1 MFFRS
6 KTDDTRS
13 MNDIYRVVRIM
24 NIVTLLLG
32 ASLTIDSR
40 GVNYNHNIFII
51 QATQLQIKTDQRYD

>member
-1 MFFRS
+1 MFSNS

-24 NIVTLLLG
+24 NIVTLLG

-40 GVNYNHNIFII
+40 SVNYNHNLFII
-51 QATQLQIKTDQRYD
+51 QATGL